1 MSSVINTT
9 KAEAR
14 PAISVFLKRSGSFRN
29 QVSRGDP
36 VSRTAPVRQSVG
48 PISRRWHP
56 SYNGPSHGWRD
67 EACTVVVTQSAMWG
81 GKTRSAA
88 FGISRR
94 REFARGPV
102 HVMTLWRTTAGIDKV
117 ETLRPG
123 SSWILACNLRLLR
136 LPVGWSFDQCSS
148 GATMRRPSY
157 IACTLEPTATRCI
170 RVPCRSGRFREP
182 PRRHRQGADKRIA
195 TYGASLSKRPLF
207 TSCADDG
214 S

>member
-1 MSSVINTT
+1 MVIQPQQIGQNVARQSVRQDSTTARLLAGDAIHAAGSVAEMSSVINTT

-36 VSRTAPVRQSVG
+36 VSRTARVRQSVG

-102 HVMTLWRTTAGIDKV
+102 HVMTPVRTRMGVATDSRSAQPNECACAAYDPIISTTND
-117 ETLRPG
+117 
-123 SSWILACNLRLLR
+123 SSHGYGRA
-136 LPVGWSFDQCSS
+136 S
-148 GATMRRPSY
+148 GYS
-157 IACTLEPTATRCI
+157 E
-170 RVPCRSGRFREP
+170 
-182 PRRHRQGADKRIA
+182 
-195 TYGASLSKRPLF
+195 
-207 TSCADDG
+207 
-214 S
+214 